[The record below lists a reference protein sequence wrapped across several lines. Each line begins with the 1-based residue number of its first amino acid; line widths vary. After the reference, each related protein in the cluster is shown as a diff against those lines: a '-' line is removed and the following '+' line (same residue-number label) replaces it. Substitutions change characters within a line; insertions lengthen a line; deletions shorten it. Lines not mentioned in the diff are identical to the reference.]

1 MYVNVTRVLEP
12 GLGRKSCSAEDLQ
25 KKKEKKK
32 NIQESS
38 KVEIA
43 SLFFSLSLSRI
54 FERCK
59 EEKGKEKK
67 KKIVSWNALRNSRYE
82 VSRVIPCEMFLNE
95 KGNID
100 LTRIILELNFHRARG
115 EDLLA

>member
-12 GLGRKSCSAEDLQ
+12 GLGRKSRSAEDLQ
-25 KKKEKKK
+25 KKRKKK
-32 NIQESS
+32 EYPRIVESRDR
-38 KVEIA
+38 VA
-43 SLFFSLSLSRI
+43 FFSLSLSRI

-67 KKIVSWNALRNSRYE
+67 KKIVSWNALRNSRCE
-82 VSRVIPCEMFLNE
+82 ISRVIPCEMFLNE

>member
-12 GLGRKSCSAEDLQ
+12 GLGRKSRSAEDLQ
-25 KKKEKKK
+25 KKKK

-43 SLFFSLSLSRI
+43 SLFFLSLSLSRI

>member
-43 SLFFSLSLSRI
+43 SLFFLSLSLEFSNDA
-54 FERCK
+54 
-59 EEKGKEKK
+59 KK
-67 KKIVSWNALRNSRYE
+67 KKERKRKRRSSL
-82 VSRVIPCEMFLNE
+82 
-95 KGNID
+95 G
-100 LTRIILELNFHRARG
+100 TRFETRDTKYHA
-115 EDLLA
+115 

>member
-43 SLFFSLSLSRI
+43 SLFFLSLSLEFSNDA
-54 FERCK
+54 K
-59 EEKGKEKK
+59 KKKGKEKK